1 MRHALTIYPVGR
13 VDILKTAIKLL
24 GIKRKDRVIIFES
37 EGKIFLTK
45 EDFTKLPEGI
55 LYTAYRSREL
65 APSNLVAPL
74 SNLRTTMKNT
84 LPLKYKMDGKCVFR
98 QLLRA
103 EKYNIDGAD
112 DPEIVCGVEALELL
126 V

>member
-1 MRHALTIYPVGR
+1 MKHALTIYPVGR
-13 VDILKTAIKLL
+13 IDILRIAIKLL
-24 GIKRKDRVIIFES
+24 GIRKRDRVVIFES
-37 EGKIFLTK
+37 DGKMYLTK

-65 APSNLVAPL
+65 APSNQVAPL

-84 LPLKYKMDGKCVFR
+84 LPLKYKMEGKCAFR
-98 QLLRA
+98 KLLRA